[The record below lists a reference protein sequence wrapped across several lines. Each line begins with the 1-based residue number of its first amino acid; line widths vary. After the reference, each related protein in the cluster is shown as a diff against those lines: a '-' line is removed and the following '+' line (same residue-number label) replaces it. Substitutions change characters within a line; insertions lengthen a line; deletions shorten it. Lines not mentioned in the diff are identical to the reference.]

1 MYFHIL
7 CLCNTDLE
15 VEDGD
20 TIQCENCGRIY
31 DDKGILIGWEDIK
44 WKSGK

>member
-20 TIQCENCGRIY
+20 TVKCFNCGKEY
-31 DDKGILIGWEDIK
+31 DDKGVLIGQGDKIGYEEI
-44 WKSGK
+44 